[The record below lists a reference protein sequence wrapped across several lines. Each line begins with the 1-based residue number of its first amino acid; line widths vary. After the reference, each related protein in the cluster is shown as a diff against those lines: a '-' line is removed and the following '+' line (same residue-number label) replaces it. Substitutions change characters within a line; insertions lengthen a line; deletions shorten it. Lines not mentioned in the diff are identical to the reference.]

1 MPAPASTAPLEP
13 EEPESLPPALDEVP
27 ALEGEPALDDEP
39 ALDGVPALDDDE
51 PALDEPEP
59 PPVDDAPESEGE
71 VLSPQL
77 ADMTMT
83 ASTHARL
90 T

>member
-1 MPAPASTAPLEP
+1 VPAPASTAPLEP

-27 ALEGEPALDDEP
+27 ALEGEP